1 MKATSIGTRTRST
14 SRQQTLDKLDLG
26 TKTISSYYPLN
37 NVPPETRMNGGDM
50 MVTWGILGILHT

>member
-37 NVPPETRMNGGDM
+37 NVHPETPMNGGDM